1 MLTSYMNTRKPT
13 IFNCRISSSSSNSN
27 EDKSLDNNCSNHS
40 ATNIMAQFVCSRS
53 KSIQHASNNNTGTT
67 SINTNTTATP
77 NSSNH
82 NSVVGD
88 GMNKFNNT
96 LNNHVLM
103 SDPFVDTT
111 TSTTHTINHINK
123 DFGIKNILTE
133 RNIFDKFL
141 SCFRPFIY
149 LIQKQKSFPSS
160 DQDLPWEVPFESVT
174 DLVWIGSGAQ
184 GVVFRGCF
192 RDELIAV
199 KKVNKQ
205 SDTDIRHLR
214 YLNHPNVIK
223 FKGVCVEQPC
233 YCILME
239 YCPYGQLYEIIHSGN
254 PISPSLICSW
264 VKQIANGMHY
274 LHSCKI
280 IHRDLKSPNVLIG
293 YNHVLKISDFGASR
307 EWTENSTKMSFTGTV
322 AWMAPEVIRNEPCSF
337 KVDVWSYGVL
347 LWELLTGEI
356 PYHNVDSTAILWGV
370 GSENL
375 RLPVPVT
382 CPSELRVLMK
392 TCWNIKPRNRPSFR
406 QILSHLNV
414 TCSRLLQYTDD
425 EFISLRQLW
434 KEEITVYLQDIR
446 LEGQCTPKLEV
457 MLIRRR
463 REELCHAQDIR
474 RCYDDK
480 RERANELYMELKILL
495 AECEE
500 EKRKAERERLHY
512 ESLIQELNTNR
523 KQQNESNQQKCS
535 TEEKKFVDNEKF
547 QYFNDIENTNDCITT
562 HSNKQQFPFSTLS
575 TFSLGRKLSDF
586 YYRRRNDFKFTKS
599 ILQSSLLLPLSIGN
613 NNTHS
618 SIHTTDIIHK
628 SNINRLELLK
638 NHHYYFTIPN
648 SLEQFNEIYYL
659 GYLIYNNL
667 FNNNTT
673 TNNNISSSCSSR
685 VNKKQKCPFC
695 GNLYSSL
702 INNMEFLKS
711 YHHHHR
717 NNHHLRRAL
726 TLSML
731 EYKLKDQ
738 QLTDSSMIYNEL
750 YNTTN
755 DNNNNNNNSNIQPS
769 SLLHNT
775 KKQFAST
782 NSLHQLVNVPS
793 PPPPPAYDSVITTD
807 NQVVRGGH
815 HQYVPEQTMVRSNFT
830 QISDIHNK
838 NNNNG
843 SQTFC
848 NHHDH
853 RTDVTSSP
861 SSVKSVHHQLKDTV
875 KITCSRTTDITT
887 TYTTTTTTT
896 TSNLKGNDNS
906 TNNSD
911 KIQFDVMLN
920 PTINENKKTMT
931 NDNEMLFKTGLSKTT
946 IKIDNEESKED
957 KMAGIHV
964 NVINWL
970 NPANNS
976 INVHQSSNVNNLTS
990 KYYPTNYRLKR
1001 SISQDSLLCYLKKL
1015 QSIKNINEKYT
1026 NINTTHNDNNNTT
1039 DKDNHT
1045 TDNDDHNNTIIKSLK
1060 NQFPL
1065 INKKFSSCIS
1075 IFSLIN
1081 YYKSSQLSYLT
1092 SFKEFPNNHIYHQ
1105 LKVMNERDYFKANII
1120 HKSFIHSY
1128 QTQQLSSN
1136 DESNID
1142 STLDKTIQDQNLKI
1156 LRDNKVEDGDLKIIT
1171 TVGFPFL
1178 EHVSPLWS
1186 PSKDLSRHKRQM
1198 IKSMNNNNNK
1208 SDFGLL
1214 SLPTSV
1220 SPKYSASIPTIPR
1233 RSNSNKIHVDHN
1245 NDNSVLNQTTHI
1257 SSVVTTTSSSY
1268 LPMHNN
1274 NNSRENLEN
1283 ENIQLRKYPGRR
1295 NFTINESYLKNSST
1309 TMPDQISRPLRS
1321 RYYHHRHH
1329 SRLYSFSQPR
1339 RNSSSLLDLNSNYR
1353 STSFSASSS
1362 PLSSSIGTHT
1372 HMSIE
1377 NLANELQSHMIDS
1390 LSDKEYH
1397 VRRVCSRLRKQQQQ
1411 QQQQYQK
1418 QPIPIQFTTDDISA
1432 PNPASLA
1439 SSPLPPPI
1447 TITSLN
1453 GSCSRLIIS
1462 NDDNNITNEENP
1474 LVERVRPIFH
1484 YLPDQS
1490 FTIEQNNLNS
1500 QVCGPNPKV
1509 FITSTCTTISS
1520 ITEAEAD
1527 LSDDDDNGNDHDG
1540 PETEFSESHNDHS
1553 VLPLNKEEIE
1563 TMSDDFS
1570 N

>member
-1 MLTSYMNTRKPT
+1 MLTSYVNTKRPT

-27 EDKSLDNNCSNHS
+27 EDKSIDNNCSNHS

-53 KSIQHASNNNTGTT
+53 KSIQHTSNINTGTA
-67 SINTNTTATP
+67 SSNTNTTATHI
-77 NSSNH
+77 SNH

-88 GMNKFNNT
+88 GMNKFTNT
-96 LNNHVLM
+96 LNNHILM
-103 SDPFVDTT
+103 SDPFIDTN
-111 TSTTHTINHINK
+111 TSTTHAINHINQE
-123 DFGIKNILTE
+123 FGLKNILTE

-149 LIQKQKSFPSS
+149 LIQKEKSFPSS

-264 VKQIANGMHY
+264 VKQIADGMHY

-280 IHRDLKSPNVLIG
+280 IHRDLKSPNVLVG

-523 KQQNESNQQKCS
+523 KQQQNESNHQEYS
-535 TEEKKFVDNEKF
+535 TEETRIGDSEKLQF
-547 QYFNDIENTNDCITT
+547 FNTENTNDCITT
-562 HSNKQQFPFSTLS
+562 TNQNKQQFPFSTLS
-575 TFSLGRKLSDF
+575 TFSLGRKLNDF
-586 YYRRRNDFKFTKS
+586 YYRRRNDFKLTKP
-599 ILQSSLLLPLSIGN
+599 ILQSSFILPSSIGSN
-613 NNTHS
+613 HNTNS
-618 SIHTTDIIHK
+618 LIHTTDIIHK
-628 SNINRLELLK
+628 SNIDRLELLK
-638 NHHYYFTIPN
+638 NHYYFTKLS
-648 SLEQFNEIYYL
+648 SLEQFNEIYHL
-659 GYLIYNNL
+659 GYLIYNSL
-667 FNNNTT
+667 FNTT
-673 TNNNISSSCSSR
+673 TNNNNISSSCSSR
-685 VNKKQKCPFC
+685 SNKKQKCPFC
-695 GNLYSSL
+695 GNLYSSS
-702 INNMEFLKS
+702 INNNIEFLRS
-711 YHHHHR
+711 YHHQ
-717 NNHHLRRAL
+717 HHLRRAL

-755 DNNNNNNNSNIQPS
+755 DNNNSSNIQPS
-769 SLLHNT
+769 SLLYNT

-782 NSLHQLVNVPS
+782 NSLHQLVNIPP

-807 NQVVRGGH
+807 NEVVRGGH
-815 HQYVPEQTMVRSNFT
+815 QQNVPGQNMLRSDFT
-830 QISDIHNK
+830 HTSDIHN
-838 NNNNG
+838 NNNNKD

-853 RTDVTSSP
+853 WTDVTSSS
-861 SSVKSVHHQLKDTV
+861 SSVKSVHHQLGDTRTT
-875 KITCSRTTDITT
+875 TCSSTTDVTT
-887 TYTTTTTTT
+887 TYTTTATP
-896 TSNLKGNDNS
+896 NMKGNNNS
-906 TNNSD
+906 TNNPN
-911 KIQFDVMLN
+911 KIQSDVMLSS
-920 PTINENKKTMT
+920 TINNKKTMIK
-931 NDNEMLFKTGLSKTT
+931 DNEMLFKTGLSKITV
-946 IKIDNEESKED
+946 KIDNEKSKED
-957 KMAGIHV
+957 KTIGIPV
-964 NVINWL
+964 NIRSWL
-970 NPANNS
+970 DPIKNSSLNDNP
-976 INVHQSSNVNNLTS
+976 LTS
-990 KYYPTNYRLKR
+990 KYDQTNYRLKR
-1001 SISQDSLLCYLKKL
+1001 SISQDSLFCYLRKL
-1015 QSIKNINEKYT
+1015 QSIKDMNEKCINT
-1026 NINTTHNDNNNTT
+1026 DTTINTTT
-1039 DKDNHT
+1039 KDN
-1045 TDNDDHNNTIIKSLK
+1045 DSNTVTSSK

-1065 INKKFSSCIS
+1065 INKKFSSCLS
-1075 IFSLIN
+1075 ILSIINNCKSL
-1081 YYKSSQLSYLT
+1081 QHPCLPMV
-1092 SFKEFPNNHIYHQ
+1092 KEFPHHINNQYSLSP
-1105 LKVMNERDYFKANII
+1105 LKVINERDYLKANII
-1120 HKSFIHSY
+1120 HQSFIHHS
-1128 QTQQLSSN
+1128 QSQQISSMDDN
-1136 DESNID
+1136 CLNESQID
-1142 STLDKTIQDQNLKI
+1142 FTPDKTIQNQNLKI
-1156 LRDNKVEDGDLKIIT
+1156 LRDNKVEDGDCKIIT
-1171 TVGFPFL
+1171 TVDFPFL
-1178 EHVSPLWS
+1178 EHVNPLWS
-1186 PSKDLSRHKRQM
+1186 PSKDLFRHKHQM
-1198 IKSMNNNNNK
+1198 VKSMNTTTNNNNNNNSNNNK
-1208 SDFGLL
+1208 GDYGLL
-1214 SLPTSV
+1214 LLPTSI
-1220 SPKYSASIPTIPR
+1220 SPKYSASIPTVPR
-1233 RSNSNKIHVDHN
+1233 RSNSNKINVSHN
-1245 NDNSVLNQTTHI
+1245 NNNSVLNQTTHML
-1257 SSVVTTTSSSY
+1257 SVVTTTSSY

-1274 NNSRENLEN
+1274 NNNSKENLEN

-1295 NFTINESYLKNSST
+1295 NFIINESYLKNSSI
-1309 TMPDQISRPLRS
+1309 TMPDQISRPFRS
-1321 RYYHHRHH
+1321 RYYHHRHR

-1362 PLSSSIGTHT
+1362 PLSSSIGTRT

-1411 QQQQYQK
+1411 YQK

-1432 PNPASLA
+1432 PNPASLT
-1439 SSPLPPPI
+1439 SSPLPLPI
-1447 TITSLN
+1447 AITSLH
-1453 GSCSRLIIS
+1453 GSCSKLIIS
-1462 NDDNNITNEENP
+1462 NDDNNIINEENP
-1474 LVERVRPIFH
+1474 SIERVRSIVH
-1484 YLPDQS
+1484 HLPDQS
-1490 FTIEQNNLNS
+1490 FTIEKNNLNS
-1500 QVCGPNPKV
+1500 QLCTPNSKV
-1509 FITSTCTTISS
+1509 FMTSTCTTISS
-1520 ITEAEAD
+1520 ITEAEVD
-1527 LSDDDDNGNDHDG
+1527 LSDDDDDNGDDHDG
-1540 PETEFSESHNDHS
+1540 LDKELNENHNDHS
-1553 VLPLNKEEIE
+1553 VLPLDKKENE
-1563 TMSDDFS
+1563 TLSDNLS
-1570 N
+1570 K